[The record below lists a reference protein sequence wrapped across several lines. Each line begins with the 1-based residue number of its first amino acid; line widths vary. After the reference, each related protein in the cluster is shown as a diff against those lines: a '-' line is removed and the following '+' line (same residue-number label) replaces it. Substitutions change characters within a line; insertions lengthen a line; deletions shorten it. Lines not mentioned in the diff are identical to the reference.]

1 MQWRKSM
8 LSPSRTVEIF
18 QMQPEPQSFTQ
29 GETIFK
35 EGEKGQVMYGVLEG
49 EVSLV
54 INNQAVETILTGDV
68 FGEGALVGSDRLR
81 ASTAIA
87 KTDCKLAVLNLERF
101 LFVVQETP
109 QFALNV
115 MRSMSDRL
123 RNFKR
128 LGT

>member
-1 MQWRKSM
+1 M

-18 QMQPEPQSFTQ
+18 QMQPEPQSFAQ
-29 GETIFK
+29 GETIFNAGDK
-35 EGEKGQVMYGVLEG
+35 GEFMYGILEG
-49 EVSLV
+49 EVNLV
-54 INNQAVETILTGDV
+54 INNRVVETILTGDV
-68 FGEGALVGSDRLR
+68 FGEGALVDLNRLR

-123 RNFKR
+123 RNLKQSA
-128 LGT
+128 T

>member
-1 MQWRKSM
+1 M

-18 QMQPEPQSFTQ
+18 QMQPGPRSFAQ
-29 GETIFK
+29 GEIIFK
-35 EGEKGQVMYGVLEG
+35 EGEKGEDMYGILEG
-49 EVSLV
+49 EVNLV
-54 INNQAVETILTGDV
+54 INSRVVETILTGDV
-68 FGEGALVGSDRLR
+68 FGEGALVDPERRR

-123 RNFKR
+123 RWLKYSAD
-128 LGT
+128 

>member
-1 MQWRKSM
+1 M
-8 LSPSRTVEIF
+8 LSHSRTVEIF
-18 QMQPEPQSFTQ
+18 QMQPGPQSFGQ
-29 GETIFK
+29 GETIFN

-54 INNQAVETILTGDV
+54 INNRAVETILTGDV
-68 FGEGALVGSDRLR
+68 FGEGALVDPDRLR

-128 LGT
+128 AAT

>member
-1 MQWRKSM
+1 M
-8 LSPSRTVEIF
+8 LSASRTVEIF
-18 QMQPEPQSFTQ
+18 QIQPEPQSFAQ

-35 EGEKGQVMYGVLEG
+35 EGEKGEFMYGVLEG

-54 INNQAVETILTGDV
+54 INDQVIETILTGDV
-68 FGEGALVGSDRLR
+68 FGEGALVRPERLR

-101 LFVVQETP
+101 LFAVQETP

-123 RNFKR
+123 RHLKHSAS
-128 LGT
+128 

>member
-1 MQWRKSM
+1 M

-18 QMQPEPQSFTQ
+18 QMQPEPQSFAQ
-29 GETIFK
+29 GETIFR

-49 EVSLV
+49 EVNLV
-54 INNQAVETILTGDV
+54 INNRAVETILTGDV
-68 FGEGALVGSDRLR
+68 FGEGVLVGPDRLR
-81 ASTAIA
+81 SSTAIA

-123 RNFKR
+123 RHLKHSAD
-128 LGT
+128 

>member
-1 MQWRKSM
+1 M

-18 QMQPEPQSFTQ
+18 QMQPEPQSFAQ
-29 GETIFK
+29 GETIFDA
-35 EGEKGQVMYGVLEG
+35 GEKGEVMYGILEG
-49 EVSLV
+49 EVNLV
-54 INNQAVETILTGDV
+54 INNQVVETILTGDV
-68 FGEGALVGSDRLR
+68 FGEGALVDPNRLC

-123 RNFKR
+123 RNLKH
-128 LGT
+128 LAT